1 MVYFVNKLIFNQSKT
16 LKIINALKYK
26 ILINEKNF
34 DFNIAIEQMQSYIRT
49 KGGMQI
55 GPLIQY
61 ARTFIDEEG
70 AIDMDVIMML
80 QCNNYIHSVDRPY
93 SMESVLRVPN
103 CMYCRYVG
111 PEDKLK
117 FAYDKIQLEAFE
129 NNIPLK
135 GDSYTIFV
143 DRDEENDT
151 ITADVFME
159 RAD

>member
-1 MVYFVNKLIFNQSKT
+1 MNRLITSRSKT
-16 LKIINALKYK
+16 LKLTNVLKYK
-26 ILINEKNF
+26 CPIQSEDF
-34 DFNIAIEQMQSYIRT
+34 DFNIGVEQMQSVIKT
-49 KGGMQI
+49 KGGVQV

-61 ARTFIDEEG
+61 TRTFVNESNEL
-70 AIDMDVIMML
+70 DMDFIVML
-80 QCNNYIHSVDRPY
+80 QCNNYIHSVEQPY
-93 SMESVLRVPN
+93 TMESVLRIPN
-103 CMYCRYVG
+103 CMYCRYIG

-129 NNIPLK
+129 NDIPLK

-143 DRDEENDT
+143 DRDEENET